1 MCDQPSAL
9 LHRPPQENL
18 PPACSDLHA
27 QLLQTSFW
35 RVLDASVANVVRD
48 PGSASDRYARQ
59 LQHHRARCRDGEG
72 ATDNARG

>member
-9 LHRPPQENL
+9 LHHPPQENL
-18 PPACSDLHA
+18 PPACDDLHA

-48 PGSASDRYARQ
+48 PGSASDR
-59 LQHHRARCRDGEG
+59 
-72 ATDNARG
+72 